1 MCSLAG
7 QRFGRGAKPR
17 VAVLFVHGGS
27 NAFRAEAAEV
37 ASNAVTPA
45 AANTDPSVPR
55 DFDQAGAS
63 EISEVARSCERAG
76 ARAICQQ
83 AIGERCCAVQATKDI
98 VPAIARKVG
107 DRKSTRLNSSH

>member
-45 AANTDPSVPR
+45 AANTAPSVPR

-63 EISEVARSCERAG
+63 EISAVARSRERAG
-76 ARAICQQ
+76 ARAICSQ
-83 AIGERCCAVQATKDI
+83 AIGARCCAVQATKDF

-107 DRKSTRLNSSH
+107 THQPPT

>member
-17 VAVLFVHGGS
+17 VAVLCVHGGS

-76 ARAICQQ
+76 RSEEHTSELQSLM
-83 AIGERCCAVQATKDI
+83 RNSYAVFCLKKKI
-98 VPAIARKVG
+98 FIYFHNI
-107 DRKSTRLNSSH
+107 L